1 MGERADLGLL
11 MAACCE
17 RLVRAFLATLAEAG
31 YDHLTSTQAITVLLV
46 GDGANTVTQLADRLG
61 ITTQAVSKICG
72 VLYTERLI
80 DREPH
85 ADDGRSRR
93 LALTREGRRVRD
105 LMEGAGDEA
114 ERRWADVV
122 GKETL
127 ETVRAVLF
135 AVNGTASKLVLRAG
149 MDAPQLTTLRA
160 TGAFLGL
167 LALCLVTRPARLR
180 LTRRELP
187 LLIGYGLCGFLLVPL
202 LYFIAIS
209 RLPVGIALLFEYT
222 APLLVALWARFGQH
236 QPVRPRLWIGLALS
250 LAGLAGVAEIWGELR
265 LDPLGIAAG
274 LGAAVLLAV
283 YYVFGACGVA
293 SRDALSLTCWAF
305 GFAALAGAVVKPW
318 WNFPAHLLRGTS
330 GGLPV
335 WLLCCY
341 VVVLGSIAPYLLVSA
356 ALKYLPATSVGIVG
370 MVEPVFAGAV
380 AWLALREV
388 LDAAQLAGAALILA
402 GVVLA
407 ETARTAQT
415 TPTPPSI

>member
-1 MGERADLGLL
+1 VTPRPALG
-11 MAACCE
+11 AAM
-17 RLVRAFLATLAEAG
+17 VV
-31 YDHLTSTQAITVLLV
+31 TS
-46 GDGANTVTQLADRLG
+46 G
-61 ITTQAVSKICG
+61 
-72 VLYTERLI
+72 
-80 DREPH
+80 
-85 ADDGRSRR
+85 
-93 LALTREGRRVRD
+93 
-105 LMEGAGDEA
+105 
-114 ERRWADVV
+114 
-122 GKETL
+122 
-127 ETVRAVLF
+127 VLF
-135 AVNGTASKLVLRAG
+135 AVNGTVSKLVLRAG
-149 MDAPQLTTLRA
+149 MDALQLTTLRA
-160 TGAFLGL
+160 AGAFLGL
-167 LALCLVTRPARLR
+167 LALCLVTRPARLH
-180 LTRRELP
+180 LTHRELP

-283 YYVFGACGVA
+283 YYVFGARGVA
-293 SRDALSLTCWAF
+293 RRDALSLTCWAF

-380 AWLALREV
+380 AWLALREA
-388 LDAAQLAGAALILA
+388 LDSAQLAGAALILA

-407 ETARTAQT
+407 ETARTAQA